1 MFSERLKTLRKSR
14 GMSLDKL
21 ADALNAKYDTK
32 ISKSMLS
39 RWENGADPQMSYVR
53 IIADYFN
60 IEPDEIINPIS
71 SKEERN
77 IQESI
82 DKKIAIVDER
92 QKFIDNTN
100 YLMKSLSDDRLG
112 NVYNYTEQQY
122 NEQNNI
128 IEMPELEYEDV
139 ELHGAVSAGT
149 GEYLLDNQTELV
161 PYDGVVPEH
170 DYAVVVN
177 GVSMRPLFEDKQII
191 FVKKTFEAR
200 SGQVVIAYYDNQAYV
215 KKYVNDEKGVRF
227 VSLNKSYDDMTI
239 DETHETHIIGVVV
252 L

>member
-1 MFSERLKTLRKSR
+1 MFSERLKTLRKLR

-21 ADALNAKYDTK
+21 ADALNDKYDTN

-60 IEPDEIINPIS
+60 IEPDDIINPIF

-77 IQESI
+77 IQ
-82 DKKIAIVDER
+82 KAVNNNIAIVDER
-92 QKFIDNTN
+92 QTLIDNTN
-100 YLMKSLSDDRLG
+100 DLMNKLSDNRLG

-128 IEMPELEYEDV
+128 IQMPVQSDV
-139 ELHGAVSAGT
+139 KLYGAVSAGT
-149 GEYLLDNQTELV
+149 GEYLLDNEPELV
-161 PYDGVVPEH
+161 PYEGVVPEH
-170 DYAVVVN
+170 DYAVIVN

-215 KKYVNDEKGVRF
+215 KKYVNDEKGARF
-227 VSLNKSYDDMTI
+227 VSLNKSYDDMPI
-239 DETHETHIIGVVV
+239 DETHEAEIIGVVV